1 MLSAGQTQTVKFKV
15 NVMGTSAEPRVRLIL
30 GTSPELSF
38 AASKEQ
44 EHWVSS
50 MQIPKHVEAGS
61 YDMRVEVHLN
71 NRLFTPIN
79 KKIEIKGFEGPAE
92 VVTPAAMPEVEAAVE
107 AAVESKKTEQ
117 KPVEASPEIQEPTE
131 PTDLPEPTLAAPEAH
146 TDIVRDGAQTRRLM
160 LDITAA
166 DELPQKPKVVQ
177 LPKSITPPKAVKAK
191 PVLQPVEQPKI
202 EVPAAP
208 PMSLLS
214 TIAKTPAKLKLES
227 KKPKAKV
234 SVTAT
239 PIQIKISEIDAST
252 TAEVSHLAELSPA
265 KPLKTKKTE
274 LVKLVK
280 EELIYE

>member
-44 EHWVSS
+44 DHWISS
-50 MQIPKHVEAGS
+50 MQIPKHIEAGS

-79 KKIEIKGFEGPAE
+79 KKIEVRGFEEPAP
-92 VVTPAAMPEVEAAVE
+92 VQSVELQSAD
-107 AAVESKKTEQ
+107 ESKKTDET
-117 KPVEASPEIQEPTE
+117 PVEHEV
-131 PTDLPEPTLAAPEAH
+131 LPDVPAQTLAEPEAH
-146 TDIVRDGAQTRRLM
+146 TEIAQAAVKTRLM

-166 DELPQKPKVVQ
+166 DELPQKKPVSI
-177 LPKSITPPKAVKAK
+177 PKSIPQPKVVKAK
-191 PVLQPVEQPKI
+191 PVLEPVPPTKI
-202 EVPAAP
+202 EIPSAP

-214 TIAKTPAKLKLES
+214 TIAKSPAKLKLES
-227 KKPKAKV
+227 KKPKIV
-234 SVTAT
+234 LT
-239 PIQIKISEIDAST
+239 PVKPITVKISEIDAV
-252 TAEVSHLAELSPA
+252 TASAVSHIAEAAPV
-265 KPLKTKKTE
+265 KKTKNAQ